1 MKPKNDKQP
10 NKDCYFATIHM
21 HNIMM
26 DGTNS
31 YQVQTSLFVV
41 RKYPE
46 YSNRESAIFGF
57 LEYLIWP
64 RYSTNGFA
72 FVRLGMKING
82 REIFSLY
89 TGHVRY
95 MQVLM
100 QVCSLIGHQD

>member
-1 MKPKNDKQP
+1 
-10 NKDCYFATIHM
+10 
-21 HNIMM
+21 MM

-41 RKYPE
+41 KKYPE

-64 RYSTNGFA
+64 DIRRTGLHLSD
-72 FVRLGMKING
+72 RPKLGMKING